1 MAPLTHTVHAPEPPK
16 RFRGDFVRTRTS
28 RARCASASG
37 PVRIMPTAV
46 AHPGGVEDV
55 AELTSWARTEGA
67 CLIPRGGGTGMP
79 GGNVGA
85 GVIVDFGGWTEMG
98 PVDSDAR
105 TVRVQ
110 PGVTGARVEAAARAA
125 GLFLPALPSSADRCT
140 LGGMVANNA
149 AGARSF
155 RHGSVRDWVEALDV
169 VLADGTITTLRSG
182 RTPSGPFHP
191 LHAALLEKLGSP
203 PVAWP
208 SVRKNSSGY
217 ALDRFLPSADAV
229 PLVVGSEGTLAVVTG
244 IELRLAPE
252 PAEHALVLLPLP
264 DLDALLGVVAAADA
278 QQASACEFFD
288 ASFLDV
294 AGLRRHTDIGTL
306 AADAEALALVEVT
319 GPRSR
324 VEAGLEGLRALARSL
339 GVRAREARG
348 GEARERLWSIRHAA
362 SPVVASRA
370 REGLVS
376 VQFIEDSVV
385 PLARLPDYLRSLKEI
400 LDLEGT
406 EAVMFGHAGDGNV
419 HVNPLIDVRRRGW
432 RARVRRILEATVDLV
447 AELGGTLSG
456 EHGDGRIRAP
466 FLDRIWGRS
475 LADAFRYVKR
485 SLDPSG
491 ILDPGVIVPLPGQD
505 PLEGLAP
512 HREVPR

>member
-1 MAPLTHTVHAPEPPK
+1 M
-16 RFRGDFVRTRTS
+16 
-28 RARCASASG
+28 
-37 PVRIMPTAV
+37 
-46 AHPGGVEDV
+46 
-55 AELTSWARTEGA
+55 AELTSWAKTEGA
-67 CLIPRGGGTGMP
+67 YLTPRGGGTGMP

-85 GVIVDFGGWTEMG
+85 GVILDFAGWTEMG
-98 PVDSDAR
+98 PIDPDAR

-110 PGVTGARVEAAARAA
+110 PGVTGARVDTAARAA

-140 LGGMVANNA
+140 VGGMVANNA

-155 RHGSVRDWVEALDV
+155 RHGSVREWVEALDV
-169 VLADGTITTLRSG
+169 VLADGTVTTLGSG
-182 RTPSGPFHP
+182 RTPSERFHL
-191 LHAALLEKLGSP
+191 LHTTLLENLDSP
-203 PVAWP
+203 PAGWP

-252 PAEHALVLLPLP
+252 PAERALMLLPLP
-264 DLDALLGVVAAADA
+264 DLDALLAVVAAADA
-278 QQASACEFFD
+278 EQASACEFFGS
-288 ASFLDV
+288 SFLDV
-294 AGLRRHTDIGTL
+294 AGLRQHADIGTL
-306 AADAEALALVEVT
+306 AADAEALALVELA

-324 VEAGLEGLRALARSL
+324 VEAGLEGLRALSRSL
-339 GVRAREARG
+339 GVRAQEARE
-348 GEARERLWSIRHAA
+348 GEECERLWSIRHAA

-376 VQFIEDSVV
+376 IQVIEDSVV

-419 HVNPLIDVRRRGW
+419 HVNPLMDVRMRGW

-447 AELGGTLSG
+447 ADLGGTLSG

-466 FLDRIWGRS
+466 FLDRIWGPS

-485 SLDPSG
+485 SLDPAG
-491 ILDPGVIVPLPGQD
+491 ILNPGVIVPLPGQD
-505 PLEGLAP
+505 PLRGLTP